1 MTTSRRTTGG
11 RAFLGY
17 GPALRW
23 LVFAA
28 AIAAWQGAAR
38 LAPPDERLF
47 FPPPTRIAAQI
58 GRLWLSGSISHLYV
72 TPTATGE
79 IGPSMGRM
87 LTGWGLAVVVGV
99 AAGVLFGRWEAG
111 HDVVDPVIQFLRA
124 VPLPA
129 LIPAF
134 IVLFKIGDAMHVA
147 VIAFGAVWPILLNT
161 IDGARSVDPM
171 HLDLARVFRLTR
183 TQRLRLVVIP
193 SAGPKIFSGLRVS
206 LSLSLIIMALSE
218 MVGST
223 SGIGFSLMRA
233 QDSFEVTTMWADV
246 VLLGFIGYVLNGLL
260 LWLERRLL
268 GWQPNPEGSR

>member
-1 MTTSRRTTGG
+1 MTTWLRTPGRRT
-11 RAFLGY
+11 FFGY

-28 AIAAWQGAAR
+28 AIAAWQGAVR

-47 FPPPTRIAAQI
+47 FPPPTQIAGQI
-58 GRLWLSGSISHLYV
+58 GRLWLSGSISHLFV
-72 TPTATGE
+72 TPTATGD

-87 LTGWGLAVVVGV
+87 LGGWGVAVVVGV
-99 AAGVLFGRWEAG
+99 AAGVVFGRWQAG
-111 HDVVDPVIQFLRA
+111 HDVADPVIQFLRA

-129 LIPAF
+129 LIPVF
-134 IVLFKIGDAMHVA
+134 IVVFKIGDAMHVA

-161 IDGARSVDPM
+161 IDGARSVEPM
-171 HLDLARVFRLTR
+171 HLDMARVFRLTR
-183 TQRLRLVVIP
+183 TEYLRLVVVP
-193 SAGPKIFSGLRVS
+193 SAGPKIFSGMRIS
-206 LSLSLIIMALSE
+206 LSLALILMVLSE

-223 SGIGFSLMRA
+223 SGIGFSLLHA
-233 QDSFEVTTMWADV
+233 QDSLEITTMWADV

-268 GWQPNPEGSR
+268 GWQPNTRRVR

>member
-183 TQRLRLVVIP
+183 MQRLRLVVIP

>member
-1 MTTSRRTTGG
+1 MTTLRRTTGG

-183 TQRLRLVVIP
+183 MQRLRLVVIP